1 MTTKELQTRAEE
13 LRQKIGA
20 FHEDLIQDNRIACVV
35 FPALWAGVGA
45 DGNDVTVTAKFGVCD
60 E

>member
-1 MTTKELQTRAEE
+1 MSTKKIEARAQE
-13 LRQKIGA
+13 LRQKIGE
-20 FHEDLIQDNRIACVV
+20 FHEDLIQDNETAYVV

-45 DGNDVTVTAKFGVCD
+45 DGNDVTVTAKFGVG